1 MAGNSSIYQYRINQ
15 LKTEIAEARKKLEQA
30 WSVSGATD
38 LEVLAFGEAF
48 DKLINEYDRLIKSEI

>member
-1 MAGNSSIYQYRINQ
+1 MAGNSSFYQYRINQ

-38 LEVLAFGEAF
+38 PEVLAFGEAF